1 MRIPIHPSYTMR
13 LIQALV
19 ILSLSVFLAACG
31 GGSEP
36 LPVTHAY
43 HAVGQPDADV
53 NVAAPAEPSLVIM
66 GGGPDVDNA
75 FAWMIQRSGV
85 RPGTGGRFVVIRA
98 TGTDAYNPYLY
109 YSDDKLGTS
118 SQVTADWVGGA
129 SLGLSSVE
137 TLVIPDRNA
146 ANHPFV
152 NAVVARAQAV
162 FIAGGDQSDYI
173 RYWKNTALH
182 ATLDKLIAQNV
193 PVGGTSAGLAVLGQ
207 FDFSAMVDSVSTA
220 EALSN
225 PYNEFMTL
233 DPDPLSLTGGFLTPA
248 AFRNTI
254 LDSHL
259 DSRDRM
265 GRLMTFVSRLV
276 APVGAAGCKGG
287 ILAAGASPQFG
298 ARGIGVSVETALL
311 VQGDG
316 LITPFTGRRVT
327 NPSSTTE
334 SAVYFVRPMEVPKV
348 CNSGAPLSVAQVEVR
363 KLNDSSVFNLS
374 DWAGKPARYVDVTAG
389 ILSSSPY

>member
-1 MRIPIHPSYTMR
+1 MHLHKLLS
-13 LIQALV
+13 
-19 ILSLSVFLAACG
+19 ILSVAAFVVACG
-31 GGSEP
+31 GGNEP
-36 LPVTHAY
+36 LPVTHEY
-43 HAVGQPDADV
+43 HALGQPDAEV
-53 NVAAPAEPSLVIM
+53 SASPQAEPSLVIM

-75 FAWMIQRSGV
+75 FAWMIARAGV

-98 TGTDAYNPYLY
+98 TGTDAYNPYIY
-109 YSDDKLGTS
+109 FSDDKDSTS
-118 SQVTADWVGGA
+118 SQIAADWVGGA
-129 SLGLSSVE
+129 SMGLSSVE

-173 RYWKNTALH
+173 RYWKGTALH
-182 ATLDKLIAQNV
+182 ATLDNLIAQNV

-220 EALSN
+220 EALTN

-276 APVGAAGCKGG
+276 APLGSAGCKGG
-287 ILAAGASPQFG
+287 ILAAGTSTLQG
-298 ARGIGVSVETALL
+298 ARGIGVGVETALL

-316 LITPFTGRRVT
+316 LITPFTGQRVT
-327 NPSSTTE
+327 NPNSTTE

-348 CNSGAPLSVAQVEVR
+348 CSSGLPLTVGQMEVR
-363 KLNDSSVFNLS
+363 KLSDSSVFNLS

-389 ILSSSPY
+389 VLSSSPY